1 MYVPYLYGRRSEL
14 LAIRALLGH
23 ADRDM
28 SQWLP
33 VVEPVI
39 AQVNDLARCISLCQE
54 ASQSI
59 GVIVNPYRH
68 QLRDE
73 DALSAWQN
81 QIWNKLNEAPAI
93 LPTFLADARVTRSGL
108 EAFLA
113 RFPGR
118 DLAVVVC
125 DDHLSLRDAQ
135 LLSRQARVRW
145 FLVFTDHVDSQTIAA
160 LPAPRTIWMK
170 DCFIS
175 QVRNADYQGAD
186 FFTDRHTLFQGRAA
200 GIGDY
205 LCLGKAFQDGGGPPG
220 AVTIHAA
227 YKDLANQHVR
237 TEHFVSDD
245 QIQLQVDTAVK
256 FLQAARK
263 LVNEVSRRPNE
274 FGSNPALSE
283 FERLVQES
291 LFPQLAGSK
300 KLQIVHHMCLMMDVL
315 QGRL

>member
-14 LAIRALLGH
+14 LAIRVLLGH
-23 ADRDM
+23 ADRDLT
-28 SQWLP
+28 QWLP

-54 ASQSI
+54 AGQSI
-59 GVIVNPYRH
+59 GIIVNPYRH

-81 QIWNKLNEAPAI
+81 QIWNKLNEAPVI
-93 LPTFLADARVTRSGL
+93 VPTFLADARVTRSGL

-113 RFPGR
+113 RFPDR

-125 DDHLSLRDAQ
+125 DDNLSLRDAQ
-135 LLSRQARVRW
+135 WLSRQDRVRW
-145 FLVFTDHVDSQTIAA
+145 FFVFTDHVGAQTVAV
-160 LPAPRTIWMK
+160 LPALRTIWMK
-170 DCFIS
+170 DCFVS

-186 FFTDRHTLFQGRAA
+186 FFTDRHIFFRGHAA

-220 AVTIHAA
+220 AVAIHAA
-227 YKDLANQHVR
+227 YKDAENQHIR
-237 TEHFVSDD
+237 IKHFISDD
-245 QIQLQVDTAVK
+245 QIQHQVDTAVK

-263 LVNEVSRRPNE
+263 LVNEVRRRPAE
-274 FGSNPALSE
+274 FGSNPALTE
-283 FERLVQES
+283 YERLVQQS
-291 LFPQLAGSK
+291 QFPQLAGNK
-300 KLQIVHHMCLMMDVL
+300 KLQIIHHMCFMMDVL